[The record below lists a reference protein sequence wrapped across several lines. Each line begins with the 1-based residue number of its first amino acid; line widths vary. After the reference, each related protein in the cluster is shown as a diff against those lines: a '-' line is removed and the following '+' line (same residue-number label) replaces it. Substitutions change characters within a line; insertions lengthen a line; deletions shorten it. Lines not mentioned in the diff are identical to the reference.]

1 MEVVNLSVV
10 GNPNGFVLITHR
22 HVTGTG
28 KVDDT
33 QPAVPES
40 EHPIRGY
47 EYPPVIGAPMRH
59 QAHHSVQKFGVGK
72 SRRPTDSTHA
82 LVSSPKTC
90 RYEPDV
96 IDPVQLGDYPLGS
109 LVSKR
114 SERWSA
120 TTRLVSSDIERS
132 EGRSPLP
139 RGRRGDDPFRLSH
152 SIRLGG

>member
-1 MEVVNLSVV
+1 
-10 GNPNGFVLITHR
+10 
-22 HVTGTG
+22 VTGTG

-114 SERWSA
+114 SERWSL
-120 TTRLVSSDIERS
+120 TTRLLTPSGQKAGARFHGGDGGCLTLSAL
-132 EGRSPLP
+132 EG
-139 RGRRGDDPFRLSH
+139 GRRNHLPAASG
-152 SIRLGG
+152 IG